1 MPLGKTYL
9 PAAILLAICVSGLNP
24 PAFAQEILPPP
35 PRDHS
40 FVYYLNSN
48 NELAPFPFESGLTSL
63 NYQKPAKATRVGF
76 IELKGEHAATVF
88 ETPAPRIFL
97 FTSHRAGSHPPFLVL
112 LATGREVRRVKAVVQ
127 QGMSGFAIESGQ
139 IIKPN
144 LRVLDSMG
152 EEVFMEIRPRVSLI
166 PGEYAIIGDDVARI
180 ATFRIS
186 AGKQ

>member
-1 MPLGKTYL
+1 MPTGKTYP
-9 PAAILLAICVSGLNP
+9 PASILLAICIISLNLV
-24 PAFAQEILPPP
+24 AMAQEILPSPP
-35 PRDHS
+35 PDHS
-40 FVYYLNSN
+40 FVYYLNRN

-63 NYQKPAKATRVGF
+63 NYQKPAKGTKVGF
-76 IELKGEHAATVF
+76 IELKGEHATTVF
-88 ETPAPRIFL
+88 ETLAPRIFL
-97 FTSHRAGSHPPFLVL
+97 FTSHRVGSHPPFLVSL
-112 LATGREVRRVKAVVQ
+112 TSGRGVRRVKAVVQ
-127 QGMSGFAIESGQ
+127 KGMSGFAIESEQ

-144 LRVLDSMG
+144 LRVLDSLG